1 MIWWFYRGLKDYK
14 LAPSPEKA
22 ERLRAQFDRIFNRSR
37 TGYATLDSLLK
48 RLFRLKDDLLRVL
61 DHPHIPLHT
70 NASENDIRVFVT
82 KRKISGGTVSDRG
95 RDARD
100 VMLGLAKTCRKLK
113 IPFFDYLG
121 ARLAIPGPEIPDLA
135 ALIRPAPS

>member
-1 MIWWFYRGLKDYK
+1 MR
-14 LAPSPEKA
+14 
-22 ERLRAQFDRIFNRSR
+22 RLPPLHPPPPPP
-37 TGYATLDSLLK
+37 LDSLSPLSPS
-48 RLFRLKDDLLRVL
+48 RPFL

-82 KRKISGGTVSDRG
+82 KRKISGGTLSDRG

-135 ALIRPAPS
+135 TLVRPAPS